1 MQMYSTTTPPPP
13 VAPHPPTDY
22 EVGPP
27 PPIASDIYHQ
37 HQSDGFN
44 HNNHNSNT
52 HDTPIDH
59 GLQTEHQHQHQQQ
72 QQKWALPHGWKTAHR
87 KSDGRIY
94 YWQLSTGTT
103 SWSHPSAILTPSERL
118 QERPT
123 ATTTFLTAIGFI
135 KKSEQ
140 GGVEGTTPGLDG
152 GSGGTRRRT
161 IGGGGYSDSP
171 NTAYRHPD
179 SHQCCAC
186 FSCLVFPPLGICAV
200 VHSVL
205 TGRRWNEGRYGE
217 SHEHSRQ
224 AYNYAWW
231 AVAVFL
237 GIVLWQYLVVDG
249 NWPDFGNF
257 FGG

>member
-1 MQMYSTTTPPPP
+1 MYSTSTPPP

-27 PPIASDIYHQ
+27 PSLASDIYHQ
-37 HQSDGFN
+37 HQSDCFKKP
-44 HNNHNSNT
+44 NNYNNNNNNS
-52 HDTPIDH
+52 DTPNDR
-59 GLQTEHQHQHQQQ
+59 GLLHTEHQHQQQ
-72 QQKWALPHGWKTAHR
+72 QKQWALPPGWKTAHR

-103 SWSHPSAILTPSERL
+103 SWSHPSAILSPSERL

-123 ATTTFLTAIGFI
+123 ATTNFLTAIGFI
-135 KKSEQ
+135 KKPVL
-140 GGVEGTTPGLDG
+140 GGTTPGMVDG
-152 GSGGTRRRT
+152 DGRRRT
-161 IGGGGYSDSP
+161 MGGVGSESP

-205 TGRRWNEGRYGE
+205 TGRRWSEGRYGE

-237 GIVLWQYLVVDG
+237 AIVLWQYLVVDG

>member
-1 MQMYSTTTPPPP
+1 MQLYSTSTPPPA
-13 VAPHPPTDY
+13 APHPPTDY

-27 PPIASDIYHQ
+27 PPITSDIYHQ
-37 HQSDGFN
+37 HQSECSK
-44 HNNHNSNT
+44 NNNNNN
-52 HDTPIDH
+52 IA
-59 GLQTEHQHQHQQQ
+59 HQQQ
-72 QQKWALPHGWKTAHR
+72 RQQWALPHGWKTTHR

-103 SWSHPSAILTPSERL
+103 SWSHPSAPLSPSEQL

-123 ATTTFLTAIGFI
+123 TSTTRFLTAIGFI
-135 KKSEQ
+135 KPS
-140 GGVEGTTPGLDG
+140 PHNP
-152 GSGGTRRRT
+152 T
-161 IGGGGYSDSP
+161 IGGRQQLNQTTTTTGGIGDGGKRTMGGFESP

-186 FSCLVFPPLGICAV
+186 FSCLVFPPLGVCAV

-205 TGRRWNEGRYGE
+205 TGRSWSEGRYGE

-237 GIVLWQYLVVDG
+237 GIVCWKYFLVDG
-249 NWPDFGNF
+249 NWPDFGNWF
-257 FGG
+257 NFGN